1 MSQSRWMRCTGLA
14 AGAALTAALVAGC
27 GGSGTDSAES
37 TNSGTSA
44 SATAAHPS
52 GSSGVDK
59 GPGPSTPVQVE
70 DPVAQKLCDAI
81 SPQLSD
87 WRVQGPT
94 LGRVALN
101 ITVHEWAAQ
110 NGGINLAVLGDK
122 SSVDRI
128 TTKTCS
134 GVRDEALQALELPDF
149 ASGIAF

>member
-1 MSQSRWMRCTGLA
+1 MSQSRWLRCAGLA

-27 GGSGTDSAES
+27 GGSGTNSAEPA
-37 TNSGTSA
+37 NSGTSA
-44 SATAAHPS
+44 SATADRPS
-52 GSSGVDK
+52 GSAGVSTE
-59 GPGPSTPVQVE
+59 PGRPTSVE
-70 DPVAQKLCDAI
+70 VADPVAHKLCDSI
-81 SPQLSD
+81 SSQLSD
-87 WRVQGPT
+87 WGVQGPT

-122 SSVDRI
+122 GSVDRI

-134 GVRDEALQALELPDF
+134 GVRDEALRALELPDL